1 MSTHREGFN
10 PLRPYYIPPTIGDPS
25 ETLAKSS
32 PSPNPFPDGRH
43 VTVAGGRYASKA
55 RDILND
61 LEYKDY
67 LGDNSPSM
75 VQNVKDLIDE
85 LLWKYTSVLMAQPFE
100 VAKTLLQVRN
110 QDENAA
116 LVTPTV
122 EPEPLKKRTSTYGS
136 SMYDVSRWSH
146 L

>member
-1 MSTHREGFN
+1 
-10 PLRPYYIPPTIGDPS
+10 
-25 ETLAKSS
+25 
-32 PSPNPFPDGRH
+32 

-136 SMYDVSRWSH
+136 SMYDVSR
-146 L
+146 